1 MFYKIGQVAK
11 IFGLS
16 PNALRHYEK
25 LGMIHPQVDPE
36 TNFRYYEPKDIVWL
50 LLCKGFYSMGFSIK
64 ETVEL
69 AYHMDYQKALDCLSS
84 RRDSLHQELEA
95 LTDCCQRMD
104 RVCQNWESSRAMVGR
119 CQVTFRPAYWKLDLF
134 NGHDAFSSG
143 ESSRLVQQW
152 LDHMPHVR
160 AVCSFPLPCLRQPGR
175 RNWTVGDRGAP
186 GNGRTAG
193 DSRRPYRPPS
203 PLLHLRDNRVLRRH
217 QPACPRSGFL
227 LCPRLY
233 QPAQVPGMWRGPGL
247 HGQPRSGKRRQYA
260 LHRPIHPVKD

>member
-16 PNALRHYEK
+16 PNTLRHYEK

-95 LTDCCQRMD
+95 LTACCQRMD

-134 NGHDAFSSG
+134 NGRDAFSSG

-160 AVCSFPLPCLRQPGR
+160 AVCSFPLSCLRHPDTGTGQWGIGVLQAMAERLGIPDTHIVR
-175 RNWTVGDRGAP
+175 HLPSSTCVT
-186 GNGRTAG
+186 TAFYA
-193 DSRRPYRPPS
+193 DINRPVRV
-203 PLLHLRDNRVLRRH
+203 RDF
-217 QPACPRSGFL
+217 S
-227 LCPRLY
+227 
-233 QPAQVPGMWRGPGL
+233 
-247 HGQPRSGKRRQYA
+247 YA
-260 LHRPIHPVKD
+260 LDYISRHKYRVCGEALGYTNSLDLVNGVSMRCIALSIPVKD